1 MPFKWGEEKEVQL
14 IDVLSQV
21 TTHYANF
28 ELELEDFGCFE
39 PRVVY
44 ININNSDLL
53 NSLQARVMKRAATD
67 WHIYQQANS
76 RPFKPHMTVAF
87 RDLRKPHF
95 QLAWDEFNNR
105 KFKETML
112 VDSIALLKHN
122 GKVWKIS
129 ARIPLK

>member
-1 MPFKWGEEKEVQL
+1 
-14 IDVLSQV
+14 
-21 TTHYANF
+21 
-28 ELELEDFGCFE
+28 
-39 PRVVY
+39 
-44 ININNSDLL
+44 
-53 NSLQARVMKRAATD
+53 MKRAATD

-95 QLAWDEFNNR
+95 QLAWNEFNNR

-112 VDSIALLKHN
+112 VDSLALLKHN